1 MPHSCVRFV
10 MPDGTS
16 RQLVFEKGAMLFKVE
31 ERVSHAFGVGQHV
44 KLDCGAD
51 AQFDCFPTG
60 LDNVKVVPLVAPR
73 TLCDVI
79 PVINATPLGPL
90 LCMAPSLSLEPRIL
104 NAFRLRLEAGVRQL
118 LTIGVDLE
126 RGTLSVGSRPV
137 SSVGRTEAS
146 EDPRFDGNGL
156 RMLAAFDARRVV
168 PVLIVLFHPSS
179 VYLFL
184 NPLPWSDGVSC
195 CGVCGA
201 SVCACS
207 RFD

>member
-1 MPHSCVRFV
+1 

-16 RQLVFEKGAMLFKVE
+16 RQLVFEKGVTLSTVE

-44 KLDCGAD
+44 KLDCGDAD
-51 AQFDCFPTG
+51 AMFDCFPAG
-60 LDNVKVVPLVAPR
+60 LDNVMVVPLVAPR

-79 PVINATPLGPL
+79 PTINATPLGPL
-90 LCMAPSLSLEPRIL
+90 LRMSPSLSLEPRVL
-104 NAFRLRLEAGVRQL
+104 KAFRLRLEAGVRQL

-126 RGTLSVGSRPV
+126 RATVSVGSRPV
-137 SSVGRTEAS
+137 SSVERAEVS

-168 PVLIVLFHPSS
+168 PVLIVLCHPSS
-179 VYLFL
+179 VHLFL
-184 NPLPWSDGVSC
+184 NPLPWSDGVPC
-195 CGVCGA
+195 CGLCGA

-207 RFD
+207 RLN